1 MNLIQWPLRAP
12 KWISKILSMFA
23 SIHISAIMPV
33 LEDAGFICSL
43 GWYVIFNV
51 FIRSLKLGLE
61 LTGSR
66 NTQGSSIGSGKSIRS
81 PLKNSST
88 YLALIYP
95 LFLMSPWLESLLNQF
110 CSIGNLQRLNQLL
123 SSMLYK

>member
-12 KWISKILSMFA
+12 KWISKILPMFA

-43 GWYVIFNV
+43 GWYVVPIA
-51 FIRSLKLGLE
+51 FIQFLKFGWD

-66 NTQGSSIGSGKSIRS
+66 NIKVVLSD
-81 PLKNSST
+81 
-88 YLALIYP
+88 LA
-95 LFLMSPWLESLLNQF
+95 
-110 CSIGNLQRLNQLL
+110 NL
-123 SSMLYK
+123 SETH